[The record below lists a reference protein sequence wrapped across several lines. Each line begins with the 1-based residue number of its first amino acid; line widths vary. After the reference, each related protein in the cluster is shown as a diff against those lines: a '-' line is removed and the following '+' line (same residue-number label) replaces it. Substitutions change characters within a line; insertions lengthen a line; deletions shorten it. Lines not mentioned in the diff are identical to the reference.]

1 MDMDTAVIQI
11 DGLADIVRARQSVRD
26 TAREIGLT
34 LADQTRIAT
43 SVSEL
48 TRNIIQYAGKGTVAI
63 TGEKKKGL
71 ARIRVVVSDNG
82 PGIAD
87 IENAMEDGFS
97 TSGGLGMG
105 LPGVKRLVE
114 DFEINSRS
122 GQGTTVSIAVSRRL
136 WV

>member
-1 MDMDTAVIQI
+1 MDTAVIQI

-26 TAREIGLT
+26 TARELGLT

-48 TRNIIQYAGKGTVAI
+48 TRNIIQYAGSGKATI
-63 TGEKKKGL
+63 TGEKNKGVV
-71 ARIRVVVSDNG
+71 RIQVVVSDNG

-87 IENAMEDGFS
+87 IEKAMGDGFS

-114 DFEINSRS
+114 DFEIESRP
-122 GQGTTVSIAVSRRL
+122 GHGTTVSIAVSRRL
-136 WV
+136 RV

>member
-1 MDMDTAVIQI
+1 MDTAVIQI
-11 DGLADIVRARQSVRD
+11 DGLADIIRARQSVRD
-26 TAREIGLT
+26 TAHALGMT

-48 TRNIIQYAGKGTVAI
+48 TRNIIQYAGKGTVTI
-63 TGEKKKGL
+63 TGEKNKGYV
-71 ARIRVVVSDNG
+71 RIRVVVSDNG

-87 IENAMEDGFS
+87 IEEALGDGFS

-114 DFEINSRS
+114 DFEIKSRPGHS
-122 GQGTTVSIAVSRRL
+122 TTVSIAVSRRL

>member
-26 TAREIGLT
+26 TARELGLT

-48 TRNIIQYAGKGTVAI
+48 TRNIIQYAGKGKVAI
-63 TGEKKKGL
+63 TGEKNKGL

>member
-1 MDMDTAVIQI
+1 MATAVIQI

-26 TAREIGLT
+26 TARELGLT

-48 TRNIIQYAGKGTVAI
+48 TRNIIQYAGRGEVTI
-63 TGEKKKGL
+63 TGEKNKGQ

-87 IENAMEDGFS
+87 IEEAMEDGSS

-114 DFEINSRS
+114 DFEIKSRP
-122 GQGTTVSIAVSRRL
+122 GHGTIVSIAVSRRL

>member
-1 MDMDTAVIQI
+1 MDTAVLQI
-11 DGLADIVRARQSVRD
+11 DGLADIVRARQNVRD
-26 TAREIGLT
+26 TANELGLT

-48 TRNIIQYAGKGTVAI
+48 TRNVIQYAGRGKVTITSEKNKGQ
-63 TGEKKKGL
+63 

-87 IENAMEDGFS
+87 IEKAMGDGFS

-114 DFEINSRS
+114 DFEIKSRP
-122 GQGTTVSIAVSRRL
+122 GHGTTVSIAVSRRL

>member
-26 TAREIGLT
+26 TARELGLT

-48 TRNIIQYAGKGTVAI
+48 TRNIIQYAGKGKVAI
-63 TGEKKKGL
+63 TGEKSKGQV
-71 ARIRVVVSDNG
+71 RIQVVVSDNG

-87 IENAMEDGFS
+87 IEAALGDGFS

-114 DFEINSRS
+114 DFDVKSQP
-122 GQGTTVSIAVSRRL
+122 GHGTTVSIAVSRRL
-136 WV
+136 RV

>member
-26 TAREIGLT
+26 TARELGLT

-48 TRNIIQYAGKGTVAI
+48 TRNIIQYAGKGKAAI
-63 TGEKKKGL
+63 TGEKSKGL
-71 ARIRVVVSDNG
+71 ARIQVVVSDNG

-87 IENAMEDGFS
+87 IEKAMGDGYS

-105 LPGVKRLVE
+105 LPGVRRLVE